1 MRLKTYLS
9 ANLWTVG
16 PKYII
21 CWTICLDFFSKFNV
35 AVIKILITIFIKLAD
50 RAINAL
56 NPPATLVT
64 TRPETQIITRPAP
77 VPIIPGN

>member
-1 MRLKTYLS
+1 M
-9 ANLWTVG
+9 
-16 PKYII
+16 
-21 CWTICLDFFSKFNV
+21 
-35 AVIKILITIFIKLAD
+35 AVIKILIIIFIKLAD